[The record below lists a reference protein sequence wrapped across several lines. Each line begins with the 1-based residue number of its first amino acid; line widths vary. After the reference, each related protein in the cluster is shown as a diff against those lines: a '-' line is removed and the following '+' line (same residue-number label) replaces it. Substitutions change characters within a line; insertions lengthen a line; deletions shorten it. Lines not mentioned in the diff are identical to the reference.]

1 MAQSLTKVKHRISAV
16 ESIRKITNSMKL
28 VSSVKLQRMMK
39 ISTLQ
44 SFYYRAMEQAMT
56 DAIFYNARN
65 TDDYYDTE
73 FIKTFDSTKKLYVLV
88 TSNMGLCGGYNND
101 IMRYFRNI
109 YKKGDE
115 VIIVGDR
122 GYINLSKE
130 KDLLLDAKFVH
141 LRNDFGIDEVRI
153 LTTYLLNK
161 YKTKGY
167 QEIDLI
173 FMKYKNSISFIP
185 STLKILPI
193 VPKENPSKAYSPI
206 YEPNKKAVID
216 QIIPQYINSLL
227 YKSILEAYMSE
238 ESSRRN
244 TMDSADKSAMDLV
257 DSLKLEYNK
266 ARQTEITQEIIEV
279 VNGSNAVK

>member
-39 ISTLQ
+39 TSTLQ
-44 SFYYRAMEQAMT
+44 SFYYRAMEQAMI

-227 YKSILEAYMSE
+227 YKSIFEAYMSE

>member
-1 MAQSLTKVKHRISAV
+1 
-16 ESIRKITNSMKL
+16 MKL

-227 YKSILEAYMSE
+227 YKSIFEAYMSE

>member
-1 MAQSLTKVKHRISAV
+1 VAQSLTKVKHRISAV

-227 YKSILEAYMSE
+227 YKSIFEAYMSE

>member
-1 MAQSLTKVKHRISAV
+1 
-16 ESIRKITNSMKL
+16 
-28 VSSVKLQRMMK
+28 
-39 ISTLQ
+39 
-44 SFYYRAMEQAMT
+44 MT

-227 YKSILEAYMSE
+227 YKSIFEAYMSE